1 MIFLFFLQELLCFSL
16 SVKCKAGNT
25 VSHWEFPVTFLSVV
39 VYDFYFYFRNSSKL
53 PCHWHFRNPTIDT
66 DLKSDLY
73 LKPLHNSPCR
83 NSVDGEVLIHC
94 HLQYFLP
101 FLVMSG
107 LMAFIANDL
116 WVLLCGLQKITI
128 YPHMPHYSLCFVWSK
143 YIYIYLFELLF
154 IWTVLF
160 LPLCVCMYV
169 LYHVCFCLWVCAC
182 CSTYIHISWQPPGCF
197 VLFVFFFFPFLH
209 LDIVS
214 NSSLCPPG

>member
-1 MIFLFFLQELLCFSL
+1 MIFLFFLQELLRFSL

-128 YPHMPHYSLCFVWSK
+128 YPHMPHYSLCFVCSK
-143 YIYIYLFELLF
+143 YIYIYLF
-154 IWTVLF
+154 IWTVIYLNSIVF
-160 LPLCVCMYV
+160 TFVCMYV
-169 LYHVCFCLWVCAC
+169 CVVSCVLLFMGVCML
-182 CSTYIHISWQPPGCF
+182 
-197 VLFVFFFFPFLH
+197 
-209 LDIVS
+209 
-214 NSSLCPPG
+214 